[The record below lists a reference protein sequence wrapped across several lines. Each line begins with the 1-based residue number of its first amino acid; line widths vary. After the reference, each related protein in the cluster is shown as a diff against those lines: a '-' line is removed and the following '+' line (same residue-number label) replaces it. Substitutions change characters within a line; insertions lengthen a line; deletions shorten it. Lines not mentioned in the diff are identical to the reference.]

1 MKTHLIAIALLGFVL
16 NSVAQDFS
24 GKAIYK
30 TNRKSGFKIGEDSN
44 MSDAQK
50 QELEARFQKM
60 NQKTFILEFDKT
72 TSTYKEEEKLTT
84 PNPKAN
90 VGGMQVTSVFVGG
103 GGGSGSLYFKNLKEK
118 RFVNKTEIMGKLFL
132 IKDSIPNYQ
141 WQLTSETKN
150 IGNYTCYK
158 ATFSKDVEN
167 IEMIVENGE
176 TKETKK
182 SETIITTAWYT
193 PQIPISNGP
202 TIYHGL
208 PGLILEINDGKTT
221 MVCTEIVL
229 NPSEKI
235 SISEPDKGKIVSQAE
250 YNKIREEKDKEL
262 MDSFKS
268 RNGLDIGNGINIKI
282 GG

>member
-1 MKTHLIAIALLGFVL
+1 MKPHIIAIAILGFVI
-16 NSVAQDFS
+16 NSVAQDFT
-24 GKAIYK
+24 GKAVYK
-30 TNRKSGFKIGEDSN
+30 TNRKTGFKIGGDSN
-44 MSDAQK
+44 MSEAQK
-50 QELEARFQKM
+50 QELEERFQKM

-72 TSTYKEEEKLTT
+72 TSSYKEEEKLNA
-84 PNPKAN
+84 PNPQAN
-90 VGGMQVTSVFVGG
+90 LGGMQVISVFG

-118 RFVNKTEIMGKLFL
+118 RFVSKTDIMGKTFL

-158 ATFSKDVEN
+158 ATFTKEVEN
-167 IEMIVENGE
+167 RMMTVENGE
-176 TKETKK
+176 TKQTKK
-182 SETIITTAWYT
+182 TETIITTAWYT

-202 TIYHGL
+202 TFYHGL

-221 MVCTEIVL
+221 IVCTEIVL

-235 SISEPDKGKIVSQAE
+235 TISEPDKGKIVTQAE
-250 YNKIREEKDKEL
+250 YDKIRDEKNKEL
-262 MDSFKS
+262 MERFQS
-268 RNGLDIGNGINIKI
+268 RDGKGIEIKI

>member
-1 MKTHLIAIALLGFVL
+1 MKVHVIAIAILGFVI
-16 NSVAQDFS
+16 NSVAQDFT
-24 GKAIYK
+24 GKAVYK
-30 TNRKSGFKIGEDSN
+30 TNRKSGFKIGGDSN
-44 MSDAQK
+44 MSEAQK
-50 QELEARFQKM
+50 QELEERFQKM

-72 TSTYKEEEKLTT
+72 TSNYKEEEKLNA
-84 PNPKAN
+84 PNPQAN
-90 VGGMQVTSVFVGG
+90 IGGMQVISVFG

-118 RFVNKTEIMGKLFL
+118 RFVSKTDIMGKTFL

-141 WQLTSETKN
+141 WQLTSDTKN

-158 ATFSKDVEN
+158 ASFSREVEN
-167 IEMIVENGE
+167 ISMTVENGE
-176 TKETKK
+176 TKQTKK
-182 SETIITTAWYT
+182 SETITTTAWYT

-221 MVCTEIVL
+221 IVCTEIVL

-235 SISEPDKGKIVSQAE
+235 TISEPDKGKIVTQAE
-250 YNKIREEKDKEL
+250 YDKIRDEKNKEL
-262 MDSFKS
+262 MERFQS
-268 RNGLDIGNGINIKI
+268 RDGKGIEIKI

>member
-1 MKTHLIAIALLGFVL
+1 MKPHIIAIAILGFVI
-16 NSVAQDFS
+16 NSVAQDFT
-24 GKAIYK
+24 GKAVYK
-30 TNRKSGFKIGEDSN
+30 TNRKTGFKIGGDSN
-44 MSDAQK
+44 MSEAQK
-50 QELEARFQKM
+50 QELEERFQKM

-72 TSTYKEEEKLTT
+72 TSSYKEEEKLNA
-84 PNPKAN
+84 PNPQAN
-90 VGGMQVTSVFVGG
+90 LGGMQVISVFG

-118 RFVNKTEIMGKLFL
+118 RFVSKTDIMGKTFL

-158 ATFSKDVEN
+158 ATFTKEVEN
-167 IEMIVENGE
+167 RMMTVENGE
-176 TKETKK
+176 TKQTKK
-182 SETIITTAWYT
+182 TETIITTAWYT

-202 TIYHGL
+202 TFYHGL

-221 MVCTEIVL
+221 IVCTEIVL

-235 SISEPDKGKIVSQAE
+235 TISEPDKGKIVSQTE
-250 YNKIREEKDKEL
+250 YDKIRDEKNKEL
-262 MDSFKS
+262 MERFQS
-268 RNGLDIGNGINIKI
+268 RDGKGIEIKI

>member
-1 MKTHLIAIALLGFVL
+1 MKAHVIAVALLGFIL
-16 NSVAQDFS
+16 NSVAQDFT

-30 TNRKSGFKIGEDSN
+30 TNRKSGFKIGGDSN
-44 MSDAQK
+44 MSEAQK
-50 QELEARFQKM
+50 QELEERFQKM

-72 TSTYKEEEKLTT
+72 TSSYKEEEKLNA
-84 PNPKAN
+84 PNPQSN
-90 VGGMQVTSVFVGG
+90 MGGMQVISVFG

-118 RFVNKTEIMGKLFL
+118 RFVSKTEIMGKTFL

-158 ATFSKDVEN
+158 ATFSREVEN
-167 IEMIVENGE
+167 MMMTVENGE
-176 TKETKK
+176 TKQTKK
-182 SETIITTAWYT
+182 TETITTTAWYT

-221 MVCTEIVL
+221 IVCTEIVL

-235 SISEPDKGKIVSQAE
+235 TISEPDKGKIVTQAE
-250 YNKIREEKDKEL
+250 YDKIRDEKNKEL
-262 MDSFKS
+262 MERFQS
-268 RNGLDIGNGINIKI
+268 RDGKGIEIRI

>member
-1 MKTHLIAIALLGFVL
+1 MKPHIIAIAILGFVI
-16 NSVAQDFS
+16 NSVAQDFT
-24 GKAIYK
+24 GKAVYK
-30 TNRKSGFKIGEDSN
+30 TNRKTGFKIGGDSN
-44 MSDAQK
+44 MSEAQK
-50 QELEARFQKM
+50 QELEERFQKM

-72 TSTYKEEEKLTT
+72 TSSYKEEEKLNA
-84 PNPKAN
+84 PNPQAN
-90 VGGMQVTSVFVGG
+90 LGGMQVISVFG

-118 RFVNKTEIMGKLFL
+118 RFVSKTDIMGKTFL
-132 IKDSIPNYQ
+132 IKDSIPNYE

-158 ATFSKDVEN
+158 ATFTKEVEN
-167 IEMIVENGE
+167 RMMTVENGE
-176 TKETKK
+176 TKQTKK
-182 SETIITTAWYT
+182 TETIITTAWYT

-221 MVCTEIVL
+221 IVCTEIVL

-235 SISEPDKGKIVSQAE
+235 TISEPDKGKIVSQAE
-250 YNKIREEKDKEL
+250 YDKIRDEKNKEL
-262 MDSFKS
+262 MERFQS
-268 RNGLDIGNGINIKI
+268 RDGKGIEIKI

>member
-1 MKTHLIAIALLGFVL
+1 MKAHLIAVALLGFIL
-16 NSVAQDFS
+16 NSVAQDFT

-30 TNRKSGFKIGEDSN
+30 TNRKSGFKIGGDSN
-44 MSDAQK
+44 ISEAQK
-50 QELEARFQKM
+50 QELEERFQKM

-72 TSTYKEEEKLTT
+72 TSSYKEEDKLNA
-84 PNPKAN
+84 PNPQAN
-90 VGGMQVTSVFVGG
+90 MGGVQIISVFG

-118 RFVNKTEIMGKLFL
+118 RFVSKTEIMGKTFL

-158 ATFSKDVEN
+158 AMFSAEVEN
-167 IEMIVENGE
+167 MMMTVENGE
-176 TKETKK
+176 TKQTKK
-182 SETIITTAWYT
+182 SETITTTAWYT

-221 MVCTEIVL
+221 IVCTEIVL
-229 NPSEKI
+229 NPLEKI
-235 SISEPDKGKIVSQAE
+235 TISEPDKGKIVTQGE
-250 YNKIREEKDKEL
+250 FDKIREEKNKEL
-262 MDSFKS
+262 MERFQS
-268 RNGLDIGNGINIKI
+268 RDGKGIEIKI

>member
-1 MKTHLIAIALLGFVL
+1 MKAHLIAVALLGFIL
-16 NSVAQDFS
+16 NSVAQDFT

-30 TNRKSGFKIGEDSN
+30 TNRKSGFKIGGDSN
-44 MSDAQK
+44 MSEAQK
-50 QELEARFQKM
+50 QELEERFQKM

-72 TSTYKEEEKLTT
+72 TSSYKEEDKLNA
-84 PNPKAN
+84 PNPQAN
-90 VGGMQVTSVFVGG
+90 MGGVQIISVFG

-118 RFVNKTEIMGKLFL
+118 RFVSKTEIMGKTFL

-158 ATFSKDVEN
+158 AMFSAEVEN
-167 IEMIVENGE
+167 MMMTVENGE
-176 TKETKK
+176 TKQTKK
-182 SETIITTAWYT
+182 SETITTTAWYT

-221 MVCTEIVL
+221 IVCTEIVL
-229 NPSEKI
+229 NPLEKI
-235 SISEPDKGKIVSQAE
+235 TISEPDKGKIVTQGE
-250 YNKIREEKDKEL
+250 FDKIREEKNKEL
-262 MDSFKS
+262 MEHFQS
-268 RNGLDIGNGINIKI
+268 RDGKGIEIKI

>member
-1 MKTHLIAIALLGFVL
+1 MKVHLIAIAILGFVI
-16 NSVAQDFS
+16 NSVAQDFT
-24 GKAIYK
+24 GKAVYK
-30 TNRKSGFKIGEDSN
+30 TNRKSGFKIGGDSN
-44 MSDAQK
+44 MSEAQK
-50 QELEARFQKM
+50 QELEERFQKM

-72 TSTYKEEEKLTT
+72 TSNYKEEEKLNA
-84 PNPKAN
+84 PNPQAN
-90 VGGMQVTSVFVGG
+90 IGGMQVISVFG

-118 RFVNKTEIMGKLFL
+118 RFVSKTDIMGKTFL

-141 WQLTSETKN
+141 WQLTSDTKN

-158 ATFSKDVEN
+158 ASFSREVEN
-167 IEMIVENGE
+167 ISMTVENGE
-176 TKETKK
+176 TKQTKK
-182 SETIITTAWYT
+182 SETITTTAWYT

-221 MVCTEIVL
+221 IVCTEIVL

-235 SISEPDKGKIVSQAE
+235 TISEPDKGKIVTQAE
-250 YNKIREEKDKEL
+250 YDKIRDEKNKEL
-262 MDSFKS
+262 MERFQS
-268 RNGLDIGNGINIKI
+268 RDGKGIEIKI

>member
-1 MKTHLIAIALLGFVL
+1 MKAHVIAIALLGFVL
-16 NSVAQDFS
+16 NAVAQDFT

-30 TNRKSGFKIGEDSN
+30 TNRKTGFKIGGDSN
-44 MSDAQK
+44 LSEAQK
-50 QELEARFQKM
+50 QELEERFQKM

-72 TSTYKEEEKLTT
+72 TSSYKEEEKLNA
-84 PNPKAN
+84 PNPQAN
-90 VGGMQVTSVFVGG
+90 MGGMQMISVFG

-118 RFVNKTEIMGKLFL
+118 RFVSKTDIMGKTFL

-167 IEMIVENGE
+167 ISMTVENGE
-176 TKETKK
+176 TKQTKK
-182 SETIITTAWYT
+182 IETITTTVWYT

-208 PGLILEINDGKTT
+208 PGLILEINDGRTT
-221 MVCTEIVL
+221 IVCTEIVL

-235 SISEPDKGKIVSQAE
+235 TISEPDKGKIVSQAE
-250 YNKIREEKDKEL
+250 YDKIQDEKNKEL
-262 MDSFKS
+262 MERFQS
-268 RNGLDIGNGINIKI
+268 RDGKGIEIKI

>member
-1 MKTHLIAIALLGFVL
+1 MKPHIIAIAILGFVI
-16 NSVAQDFS
+16 NSVAQDFT
-24 GKAIYK
+24 GKAVYK
-30 TNRKSGFKIGEDSN
+30 TNRKTGFKIGGDSN
-44 MSDAQK
+44 MSEAQK
-50 QELEARFQKM
+50 QELEERFQKM

-72 TSTYKEEEKLTT
+72 TSSYKEEEKLNA
-84 PNPKAN
+84 PNPQAN
-90 VGGMQVTSVFVGG
+90 LGGMQVISVFG

-118 RFVNKTEIMGKLFL
+118 RFVSKTDIMGKTFL

-158 ATFSKDVEN
+158 ATFTKEVEN
-167 IEMIVENGE
+167 RMMTVENGE
-176 TKETKK
+176 TKQTKK
-182 SETIITTAWYT
+182 TETIITTAWYT

-221 MVCTEIVL
+221 IVCTEIVL

-235 SISEPDKGKIVSQAE
+235 TISEPDKGKIVSQAE
-250 YNKIREEKDKEL
+250 YDKIRDEKNKEL
-262 MDSFKS
+262 MERFQS
-268 RNGLDIGNGINIKI
+268 RDGKGIEIKI

>member
-1 MKTHLIAIALLGFVL
+1 MKAHLIAVALLGFIL
-16 NSVAQDFS
+16 NSVAQDFT

-30 TNRKSGFKIGEDSN
+30 TNRKSGFKIGGDSN
-44 MSDAQK
+44 MSEAQK
-50 QELEARFQKM
+50 QELEERFQKM

-72 TSTYKEEEKLTT
+72 TSSYKEEEKLNA
-84 PNPKAN
+84 PNPQSN
-90 VGGMQVTSVFVGG
+90 MGGMQVISVFG

-118 RFVNKTEIMGKLFL
+118 RFVSKTEIMGKTFL

-158 ATFSKDVEN
+158 ATFSREVEN
-167 IEMIVENGE
+167 MMMTVENGE
-176 TKETKK
+176 TKQTKK
-182 SETIITTAWYT
+182 TETITTTAWYT

-221 MVCTEIVL
+221 IVCTEIVL

-235 SISEPDKGKIVSQAE
+235 TITEPDKGKIVTQAE
-250 YNKIREEKDKEL
+250 YDKIRDEKNKEL
-262 MDSFKS
+262 MERFQS
-268 RNGLDIGNGINIKI
+268 RDGKGIEIRI

>member
-1 MKTHLIAIALLGFVL
+1 MKAHLIAIALLGFVI
-16 NSVAQDFS
+16 NSVAQDFT
-24 GKAIYK
+24 GKAVYK
-30 TNRKSGFKIGEDSN
+30 TNRKSGFTIGGDSN
-44 MSDAQK
+44 MSEAQK
-50 QELEARFQKM
+50 QELEERFQKM

-72 TSTYKEEEKLTT
+72 TSSYKEEDKLNA
-84 PNPKAN
+84 PNPQAN
-90 VGGMQVTSVFVGG
+90 MGGVQIISVFG

-118 RFVNKTEIMGKLFL
+118 RFVSKTEIMGKTFL

-158 ATFSKDVEN
+158 AMFSAEVEN
-167 IEMIVENGE
+167 MMMTVENGE
-176 TKETKK
+176 TKQTKK
-182 SETIITTAWYT
+182 SETITTTAWYT

-221 MVCTEIVL
+221 IVCTEIVL
-229 NPSEKI
+229 NPLEKI
-235 SISEPDKGKIVSQAE
+235 TISEPDKGKIVTQGE
-250 YNKIREEKDKEL
+250 FDKIREEKNKEL
-262 MDSFKS
+262 MERFQS
-268 RNGLDIGNGINIKI
+268 RDGKGIEIKI

>member
-1 MKTHLIAIALLGFVL
+1 MKAHLIAIALLGFVI
-16 NSVAQDFS
+16 NSVAQDFT
-24 GKAIYK
+24 GKAVYK
-30 TNRKSGFKIGEDSN
+30 TNRKSGFKIGGDSN
-44 MSDAQK
+44 MSEAQK
-50 QELEARFQKM
+50 QELEERFQKM

-72 TSTYKEEEKLTT
+72 TSSYKEEDKLNA
-84 PNPKAN
+84 PNPQAN
-90 VGGMQVTSVFVGG
+90 MGGVQIISVFG

-118 RFVNKTEIMGKLFL
+118 RFVNKTEIMGKTFL

-158 ATFSKDVEN
+158 ATFTQEVEN
-167 IEMIVENGE
+167 MMMTVENGE
-176 TKETKK
+176 TKQTKK
-182 SETIITTAWYT
+182 SETITTTAWYT

-221 MVCTEIVL
+221 IVCTEIVL
-229 NPSEKI
+229 NPLEKI
-235 SISEPDKGKIVSQAE
+235 TISEPDKGKIVTQGE
-250 YNKIREEKDKEL
+250 FDKIREEKNKEL
-262 MDSFKS
+262 MERFQS
-268 RNGLDIGNGINIKI
+268 RDGKGIEIKI

>member
-1 MKTHLIAIALLGFVL
+1 MKAHLIAVALLGFIL
-16 NSVAQDFS
+16 NSVAQDFT

-30 TNRKSGFKIGEDSN
+30 TNRKSGFKIGDSN
-44 MSDAQK
+44 MSEAQK
-50 QELEARFQKM
+50 QELEERFQKM

-72 TSTYKEEEKLTT
+72 TSSYKEEDKLNA
-84 PNPKAN
+84 PNPQAN
-90 VGGMQVTSVFVGG
+90 MGGVQIISVFG

-118 RFVNKTEIMGKLFL
+118 RFVSKTEIMGKTFL

-158 ATFSKDVEN
+158 AMFSAEVEN
-167 IEMIVENGE
+167 MMMTVENGE
-176 TKETKK
+176 TKQTKK
-182 SETIITTAWYT
+182 SETITTTAWYT

-221 MVCTEIVL
+221 IVCTEIVL
-229 NPSEKI
+229 NPLEKI
-235 SISEPDKGKIVSQAE
+235 TISEPDKGKIVTQGE
-250 YNKIREEKDKEL
+250 FDKIREEKNKEL
-262 MDSFKS
+262 MERFQS
-268 RNGLDIGNGINIKI
+268 RDGKGIEIKI

>member
-1 MKTHLIAIALLGFVL
+1 MKAHLIAVALLGFIL
-16 NSVAQDFS
+16 NSVAQDFT

-30 TNRKSGFKIGEDSN
+30 TNRKSGFKIGGDSN
-44 MSDAQK
+44 MSEAQK
-50 QELEARFQKM
+50 QELEERFQKM

-72 TSTYKEEEKLTT
+72 TSSYKEEDKLNA
-84 PNPKAN
+84 PNPQAN
-90 VGGMQVTSVFVGG
+90 MGGVQIISVFG

-118 RFVNKTEIMGKLFL
+118 RFVSKTEIMGKTFL

-158 ATFSKDVEN
+158 ATFTQEVEN
-167 IEMIVENGE
+167 MMMTVENGE
-176 TKETKK
+176 TKQTKK
-182 SETIITTAWYT
+182 SETITTTAWYT

-221 MVCTEIVL
+221 IVCTEIVL
-229 NPSEKI
+229 NPLEKI
-235 SISEPDKGKIVSQAE
+235 TISEPDKGKIVTQGE
-250 YNKIREEKDKEL
+250 FDKIREEKNKEL
-262 MDSFKS
+262 MERFQS
-268 RNGLDIGNGINIKI
+268 RDGKGIEIKI

>member
-1 MKTHLIAIALLGFVL
+1 MKAHLIAVALLGFIL
-16 NSVAQDFS
+16 NSVAQDFT

-30 TNRKSGFKIGEDSN
+30 TNRKSGFKIGDSN
-44 MSDAQK
+44 MSEAQK
-50 QELEARFQKM
+50 QELEERFQKI

-72 TSTYKEEEKLTT
+72 TSSYKEEDKLNA
-84 PNPKAN
+84 PNPQAN
-90 VGGMQVTSVFVGG
+90 MGGVQIISVFG

-118 RFVNKTEIMGKLFL
+118 RFVSKTEIMGKTFL

-158 ATFSKDVEN
+158 ATFTQEVEN
-167 IEMIVENGE
+167 MMMTVENGE
-176 TKETKK
+176 TKQTKK
-182 SETIITTAWYT
+182 SETITTTAWYT

-221 MVCTEIVL
+221 IVCTEIVL

-235 SISEPDKGKIVSQAE
+235 TISEPDKGKIVTQAE
-250 YNKIREEKDKEL
+250 YDKIRDEKNKEL
-262 MDSFKS
+262 MERFQS
-268 RNGLDIGNGINIKI
+268 RDGKGIEIKI

>member
-1 MKTHLIAIALLGFVL
+1 MKTHLIAITLLGFVL
-16 NSVAQDFS
+16 NSIAQDFT
-24 GKAIYK
+24 GKAVYK
-30 TNRKSGFKIGEDSN
+30 TNRKTGFKIGGDSN
-44 MSDAQK
+44 LSEAQK
-50 QELEARFQKM
+50 QELEERFQKM

-72 TSTYKEEEKLTT
+72 TSSYKEEEKLNA
-84 PNPKAN
+84 PNPQAN
-90 VGGMQVTSVFVGG
+90 MGGMQVISVFG

-118 RFVNKTEIMGKLFL
+118 RFVSKTDIMGKTFL
-132 IKDSIPNYQ
+132 IKDSIPSYQ

-167 IEMIVENGE
+167 ISMTVENGE
-176 TKETKK
+176 TKQTKK
-182 SETIITTAWYT
+182 IETITTTAWYT

-221 MVCTEIVL
+221 IVCTEIVL

-235 SISEPDKGKIVSQAE
+235 TISEPDKGKIVTQAE
-250 YNKIREEKDKEL
+250 YDKIRDEKNKEL
-262 MDSFKS
+262 MDRFQS
-268 RNGLDIGNGINIKI
+268 RDGKGIEIKI